1 MLICNTF
8 LTRYSTVKE
17 ISCVYLNTRLV
28 CQHFEYD
35 TRYRRDYLGCD
46 SCNIIALTQYPVMVI
61 AMAVGQTLTSLLFA
75 LLTLVICLIAV
86 KIVMTILRKILK
98 RSKLDGQVAGY
109 IAAAVKIVLLI
120 LTVLIVADRLGIPI
134 TSLVALLSVL
144 SLAVT
149 LAVQTVLSNV
159 AGGLVILATKPFAIG
174 DYISAAGSDGTVREV
189 TLTHTALD
197 SPSGMRILI
206 PNGTLSGEKIINYTK
221 LGRRRVEISVSA
233 SYDDSVQDV
242 RRALLE
248 AVRRTGKVLDDPAP
262 AVLVNSYGESS
273 IEYFVHCWCK
283 SGDYLAVYF
292 ALNEEIRTCFEEF
305 GVTMTYNHLNVHI
318 LDK

>member
-1 MLICNTF
+1 MPETNPSLFGDIF
-8 LTRYSTVKE
+8 GSL
-17 ISCVYLNTRLV
+17 
-28 CQHFEYD
+28 
-35 TRYRRDYLGCD
+35 
-46 SCNIIALTQYPVMVI
+46 
-61 AMAVGQTLTSLLFA
+61 TLTSLLFA